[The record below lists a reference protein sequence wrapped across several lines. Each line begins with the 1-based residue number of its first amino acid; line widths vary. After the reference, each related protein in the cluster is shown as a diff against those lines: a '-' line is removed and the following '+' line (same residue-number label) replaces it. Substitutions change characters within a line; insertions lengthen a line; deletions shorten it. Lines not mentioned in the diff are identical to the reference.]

1 MNSTIR
7 IGPLGLKG
15 IVGVASCVIGLAIV
29 YFGSGVDTDTPKSS
43 ASAIANPPDVGQRQ
57 RPVRAMNLALG
68 NMVFFAHDLGFSV
81 SNAKDGIVDSSKVAA
96 RIENQLQDIR
106 ELYRQEVTKNP
117 SLAGGL
123 TLQFNIASS
132 GEVSQVRELSSRIND
147 GDFKKAIFAEV
158 SKWSFAEIVDENLT
172 VACPLLFVHEGMDI
186 TTLVRWEKYLG
197 NLDDKPALARAPVM
211 NMPIPQAKV
220 IETPAPAK
228 IAPPT
233 PEKKALSAGATPVGK
248 EFQIKYPTSLRQYP
262 NFTSTSL
269 VTFTIGTKVSVLSKQ
284 GDWFEVRSSSNGPTG
299 FIRKEFV
306 TPVEVARK

>member
-7 IGPLGLKG
+7 IWPLGLTG
-15 IVGVASCVIGLAIV
+15 IVGVGSCVIGLAIV

-43 ASAIANPPDVGQRQ
+43 ASSIANPADVGQRQ

-68 NMVFFAHDLGFSV
+68 NMVFFAHELGFSV
-81 SNAKDGIVDSSKVAA
+81 STAKDGVVDTSKIAA

-106 ELYRQEVTKNP
+106 ELYRQEVSKNP
-117 SLAGGL
+117 SLAGGMI
-123 TLQFNIASS
+123 LQFNIAPS

-147 GDFKKAIFAEV
+147 GDFKKAIFAAV
-158 SKWSFAEIVDENLT
+158 FKWSFAEIVDENLT

-197 NLDDKPALARAPVM
+197 NLDDKPALARAPQQV
-211 NMPIPQAKV
+211 KV
-220 IETPAPAK
+220 IETPATTK
-228 IAPPT
+228 TAPST
-233 PEKKALSAGATPVGK
+233 PEKKALSAPATPVGK

-269 VTFTIGTKVSVLSKQ
+269 VTFTTGTKVSVLSKQ
-284 GDWFEVRSSSNGPTG
+284 GDWLEVRSSGNGPTG

>member
-7 IGPLGLKG
+7 IWPLGLTG
-15 IVGVASCVIGLAIV
+15 IVGVTSCVIGLAIV

-43 ASAIANPPDVGQRQ
+43 ASASANPADVGQRQ

-68 NMVFFAHDLGFSV
+68 NMVFFAHELGFSV
-81 SNAKDGIVDSSKVAA
+81 STAKDGVVDTSKIAA

-106 ELYRQEVTKNP
+106 ELYRQEVSKNP
-117 SLAGGL
+117 SLAGGMI
-123 TLQFNIASS
+123 LQFNIAPS

-147 GDFKKAIFAEV
+147 GDFKKAIFAAV
-158 SKWSFAEIVDENLT
+158 FKWSFAEIVDENLT

-197 NLDDKPALARAPVM
+197 NLDDKPALARAPQQV
-211 NMPIPQAKV
+211 KV
-220 IETPAPAK
+220 IETPATTK
-228 IAPPT
+228 TAPST
-233 PEKKALSAGATPVGK
+233 PEKKALSAPATPVGK

-269 VTFTIGTKVSVLSKQ
+269 VTFTTGTKVSVLSKQ
-284 GDWFEVRSSSNGPTG
+284 GDWLEVRSSGNGPTG

>member
-1 MNSTIR
+1 MNRTTR
-7 IGPLGLKG
+7 IWPLGLTG
-15 IVGVASCVIGLAIV
+15 IVGVTSCVIGLAIV

-43 ASAIANPPDVGQRQ
+43 ASASANPADVGQRQ

-68 NMVFFAHDLGFSV
+68 NMVFFAHELGFSV
-81 SNAKDGIVDSSKVAA
+81 STAKDGVVDTSKIAA

-106 ELYRQEVTKNP
+106 ELYRQEVSKNP
-117 SLAGGL
+117 SLAGGMI
-123 TLQFNIASS
+123 LQFNIAPS

-147 GDFKKAIFAEV
+147 GDFKKAIFAAV
-158 SKWSFAEIVDENLT
+158 FKWSFAEIVDENLT

-197 NLDDKPALARAPVM
+197 NLDDKPALARAPQQV
-211 NMPIPQAKV
+211 KV
-220 IETPAPAK
+220 IETPATTK
-228 IAPPT
+228 TAPST
-233 PEKKALSAGATPVGK
+233 PEKKALSAPATPVGK

-269 VTFTIGTKVSVLSKQ
+269 VTFTTGTKVSVLSKQ
-284 GDWFEVRSSSNGPTG
+284 GDWLEVRSSGNGPTG

>member
-7 IGPLGLKG
+7 IWPLGLTG
-15 IVGVASCVIGLAIV
+15 IVGVTSCVIGLAIV

-43 ASAIANPPDVGQRQ
+43 ASSIANPADVGQRQ

-68 NMVFFAHDLGFSV
+68 NMVFFAHELGFSV
-81 SNAKDGIVDSSKVAA
+81 STAKDGVVDSSKIAA

-106 ELYRQEVTKNP
+106 ELYRQEVSKNP
-117 SLAGGL
+117 SLAGGMI
-123 TLQFNIASS
+123 LQFNIAPS

-147 GDFKKAIFAEV
+147 GDFKKAIFAAV
-158 SKWSFAEIVDENLT
+158 FKWSFAEIVDENLT

-197 NLDDKPALARAPVM
+197 NLDDKPALARAPQQV
-211 NMPIPQAKV
+211 KV
-220 IETPAPAK
+220 IETPATTK
-228 IAPPT
+228 TAPST
-233 PEKKALSAGATPVGK
+233 PEKKALSAPATPVGK

-269 VTFTIGTKVSVLSKQ
+269 VTFTTGTKVSVLSKQ
-284 GDWFEVRSSSNGPTG
+284 GDWLEVRSSGNGPTG

>member
-1 MNSTIR
+1 MNRTTR
-7 IGPLGLKG
+7 IWPLGLTG
-15 IVGVASCVIGLAIV
+15 IVGVGSCVIGLAIV

-43 ASAIANPPDVGQRQ
+43 ASVSANPADVSQRQ

-68 NMVFFAHDLGFSV
+68 NMVFFAHELGFSV
-81 SNAKDGIVDSSKVAA
+81 STAKDGVVDSSKIAA

-106 ELYRQEVTKNP
+106 ELYRQEVSKNP
-117 SLAGGL
+117 SLAGGMI
-123 TLQFNIASS
+123 LQFNIAPS

-147 GDFKKAIFAEV
+147 GDFKKAIFAAV
-158 SKWSFAEIVDENLT
+158 FKWSFAEIVDENLT

-197 NLDDKPALARAPVM
+197 NLDDKPALARAPQQV
-211 NMPIPQAKV
+211 KV
-220 IETPAPAK
+220 IETPATTK
-228 IAPPT
+228 TAPST
-233 PEKKALSAGATPVGK
+233 PEKKALSAPATPVGK

-269 VTFTIGTKVSVLSKQ
+269 VTFTTGTKVSVLSKQ
-284 GDWFEVRSSSNGPTG
+284 GDWLEVRSFSNGPTG

>member
-7 IGPLGLKG
+7 IWPLGLTG
-15 IVGVASCVIGLAIV
+15 IVGVTSCVIGLAIV

-43 ASAIANPPDVGQRQ
+43 ASSIANPADVGQRQ

-81 SNAKDGIVDSSKVAA
+81 RNAKDGIVDSSKVAA

-106 ELYRQEVTKNP
+106 ELYRQEVSKNP
-117 SLAGGL
+117 SLAGGMI
-123 TLQFNIASS
+123 LQFNIAPS

-147 GDFKKAIFAEV
+147 GDFKKAIFAAV
-158 SKWSFAEIVDENLT
+158 FKWSFAEIVDENLT

-197 NLDDKPALARAPVM
+197 NLDDKPALARAPQQV
-211 NMPIPQAKV
+211 KV
-220 IETPAPAK
+220 IETPATTK
-228 IAPPT
+228 TAPST
-233 PEKKALSAGATPVGK
+233 PEKKALSAPATPVGK

-269 VTFTIGTKVSVLSKQ
+269 VTFTTGTKVSVLSKQ
-284 GDWFEVRSSSNGPTG
+284 GDWLEVRSSGNGPTG

>member
-1 MNSTIR
+1 MNRTTR
-7 IGPLGLKG
+7 IWPLGLTG
-15 IVGVASCVIGLAIV
+15 IVGVGSCVIGLAIV

-68 NMVFFAHDLGFSV
+68 NMVFFAHELGFSV
-81 SNAKDGIVDSSKVAA
+81 STAKDGVVDTSKIAA

-106 ELYRQEVTKNP
+106 ELYRQEVSKNP
-117 SLAGGL
+117 SLAGGMI
-123 TLQFNIASS
+123 LQFNIAPS

-147 GDFKKAIFAEV
+147 IDFKKAIFAEV

-197 NLDDKPALARAPVM
+197 NLDDKPALARAPQQV
-211 NMPIPQAKV
+211 KV
-220 IETPAPAK
+220 IETPATTK
-228 IAPPT
+228 TAPST
-233 PEKKALSAGATPVGK
+233 PEKKALSAPATPVGK

-269 VTFTIGTKVSVLSKQ
+269 VTFTTGTKVSVLSKQ
-284 GDWFEVRSSSNGPTG
+284 GDWLEVRSFSNGPTG